1 MPSPGAPHEQALVI
15 TVPAVEPL
23 VATIRGQHDPSAALG
38 MPAHITINY
47 PFLPERTVSLEAIAS
62 LTELCARTPS
72 FTFRLTE
79 VRRFPTVVYLAPDPA
94 ARFEE
99 LIAAVASRFP
109 DSPPYGGRFPQIIPH
124 LTVAQIEDHS
134 ALDRVARE
142 FQLAVRAHLPI
153 ACRAAEVTLLHNP
166 PGLWETR
173 EVFALGKESRAA
185 G

>member
-1 MPSPGAPHEQALVI
+1 MPSPEAAHEQALVI

-23 VATIRGQHDPSAALG
+23 VARIRSQHDPTAALG

-47 PFLPERTVSLEAIAS
+47 PFLPERTISPEVIVTLA
-62 LTELCARTPS
+62 ELCARTPS

-79 VRRFPTVVYLAPDPA
+79 VRRFPTVLYLAPDPA
-94 ARFEE
+94 ATFEQ

-109 DSPPYGGRFPQIIPH
+109 DSPPYGGRFPQIVPH
-124 LTVAQIEDHS
+124 LTVAQIDDRS

-142 FQLAVRAHLPI
+142 FQDAVHAHLPVT
-153 ACRAAEVTLLHNP
+153 CRATEVTLLHNP

-173 EVFALGKESRAA
+173 EVFALKKERSAA

>member
-1 MPSPGAPHEQALVI
+1 MPSPGASHEQALVI

-23 VATIRGQHDPSAALG
+23 VATIRRRHDPTAALG

-47 PFLPERTVSLEAIAS
+47 PFLPERTVSPEVIAI

-79 VRRFPTVVYLAPDPA
+79 VRRFPTVLYLAPEPPE
-94 ARFEE
+94 RFEQ
-99 LIAAVASRFP
+99 LIAVVARRFP

-124 LTVAQIEDHS
+124 LTVAQIDDRS
-134 ALDRVARE
+134 ALDQVARE
-142 FQLAVRAHLPI
+142 FQDAVRAHLPVT
-153 ACRAAEVTLLHNP
+153 CRATEVTLLHNP

-173 EVFALGKESRAA
+173 EAFALGKESSA